1 MWWKKPKD
9 DEMERQDMV
18 DRQIRTRGVKNEA
31 VLQAMLKVK
40 RHLFMPESLRP
51 YAYTDEPQPIG
62 EGQTISQ
69 PYIVALMTELLD
81 PQPTDR
87 VLEIGAGSGYQAAV
101 LAEIVRHVYTLEI
114 VPRLAERARELLE
127 KLGYENITIRQGN
140 GFEGWA
146 EESPFDKA
154 IVTAAPI
161 TLPQALVDQLKIGGR
176 LVIPMGDA
184 YQVLYLIKKEKDGI
198 QREEVIPV
206 RFVPMTGGE

>member
-1 MWWKKPKD
+1 MWWKTQKD
-9 DEMERQDMV
+9 DKMERQDMV
-18 DRQIRTRGVKNEA
+18 DRQIRSRGVKNEA
-31 VLQAMLKVK
+31 VLRAMLKVK

-51 YAYTDEPQPIG
+51 YAYADEPQPIG

-69 PYIVALMTELLD
+69 PYIVALMTEMLD
-81 PQPTDR
+81 PQPMDR

-114 VPRLAERARELLE
+114 VPKLAEHAQELLE
-127 KLGYENITIRQGN
+127 KLGYDNITVRQGN

-146 EESPFDKA
+146 EEAPFDKA
-154 IVTAAPI
+154 IVTAAPV

-176 LVIPMGDA
+176 LAIPMGDV
-184 YQVLYLIKKEKDGI
+184 YQVLYLIKKEKGGI

>member
-1 MWWKKPKD
+1 MWWKKQKD
-9 DEMERQDMV
+9 DEIERQDMV

-51 YAYTDEPQPIG
+51 YAYADEPQPIG

-81 PQPTDR
+81 PQPADR

-114 VPRLAERARELLE
+114 VPKLAERARELLE
-127 KLGYENITIRQGN
+127 KLGYENITVLQGN
-140 GFEGWA
+140 GYEGLP
-146 EESPFDKA
+146 EEAPFDKA

-176 LVIPMGDA
+176 LVIPMGDM
-184 YQVLYLIKKEKDGI
+184 YQVLYLIKKDKAGI
-198 QREEVIPV
+198 QREEIIPV
-206 RFVPMTGGE
+206 RFVPMTGDA

>member
-1 MWWKKPKD
+1 MWWKKQKD
-9 DEMERQDMV
+9 DEIERQDMV

-51 YAYTDEPQPIG
+51 YAYADEPQPIG

-81 PQPTDR
+81 PQPADR

-114 VPRLAERARELLE
+114 VPKLAERARELLE
-127 KLGYENITIRQGN
+127 KLGYENITVLQGN
-140 GFEGWA
+140 GYEGLP
-146 EESPFDKA
+146 EEAPFDKA

-161 TLPQALVDQLKIGGR
+161 ALPQALVDQLKIGGR
-176 LVIPMGDA
+176 LVIPMGDM
-184 YQVLYLIKKEKDGI
+184 YQVLYLIKKDKAGI
-198 QREEVIPV
+198 QREEIIPV
-206 RFVPMTGGE
+206 RFVPMTGDA